1 MAEDRVIVSRTVDAS
16 PERVFALLADPSRH
30 AAIDGTGWV
39 RESLDGQPLITP
51 GQVFRIAM
59 YHVDHPDGHYEM
71 ANRVEAF
78 DPPRAIS
85 WQPGQED
92 SSGTIG
98 YGGWFW
104 RYDLAPEGAGTA
116 VTLTYDWSAVPA
128 SGRAVVDFPPF
139 GREHLENSLAHLE
152 ELATTAWLSDSGTG
166 SRADAGT
173 S

>member
-1 MAEDRVIVSRTVDAS
+1 MAQEKMIASRAIDAN

-39 RESLDGQPLITP
+39 REPLDGRPLTAR

-59 YHVDHPDGHYEM
+59 YHANHPDGFYEV
-71 ANRVEAF
+71 ANRVEEF

-92 SSGTIG
+92 RSGAIG

-104 RYDLAPEGAGTA
+104 RYDLAPAGAGTA

-139 GREHLENSLAHLE
+139 GREHLENSLAHLD
-152 ELATTAWLSDSGTG
+152 ELATTASPSASGTG
-166 SRADAGT
+166 SRGDAG
-173 S
+173 SS